1 MLGSVNF
8 QEKKIIEFKEI
19 VGETCSYLLN
29 VKVSRATEQTESTL

>member
-29 VKVSRATEQTESTL
+29 VKY